1 MPSTKK
7 LIVLGVFLLA
17 VASYFWFD
25 LGRFLSLEGLQ
36 AGQQELASFVADNWL
51 LSVGGFFVIYVA
63 VTALS
68 IPGATVMTLAAGA
81 VFGLLTGTV
90 LVSFAST
97 IGATLAFLLAR
108 FLLRDYV
115 EQKFSGAANKVN
127 AGVASEGGYY
137 LFGLRLVPLFPFFVI
152 NLVMGVT
159 RLRAMTFYWVSQL
172 GMLPGTL
179 VYVNA
184 GTQLARI
191 ENTSDILSPALIG
204 SFVLL
209 GLFPLLAKKL
219 LQFSTW
225 GRTEVLRQTEK
236 PQ

>member
-1 MPSTKK
+1 MPNAKK
-7 LIVLGVFLLA
+7 LIVLTVVVLA
-17 VASYFWFD
+17 VVSFFVFD
-25 LGRFLSLEGLQ
+25 LGRFLSLEALR
-36 AGQQELASFVADNWL
+36 AGQQELEAFVAENWL
-51 LSVGGFFVIYVA
+51 LSFSGFFVIYVA

-68 IPGATVMTLAAGA
+68 IPGAAVMTLAAGA

-115 EQKFSGAANKVN
+115 EEKFASSADKVN
-127 AGVASEGGYY
+127 SGVTREGGYY
-137 LFGLRLVPLFPFFVI
+137 LFSLRLVPLFPFFVI
-152 NLVMGVT
+152 NLVMGLT
-159 RLRAMTFYWVSQL
+159 RLRAATFYWVSQL

-209 GLFPLLAKKL
+209 GLFPLLAKKTL
-219 LQFSTW
+219 EMLKNVRGS
-225 GRTEVLRQTEK
+225 ESPAE
-236 PQ
+236 